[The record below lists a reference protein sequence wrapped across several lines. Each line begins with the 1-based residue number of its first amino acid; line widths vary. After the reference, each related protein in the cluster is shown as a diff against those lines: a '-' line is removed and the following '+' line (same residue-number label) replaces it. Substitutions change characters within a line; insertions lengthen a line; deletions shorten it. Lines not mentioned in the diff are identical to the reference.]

1 MKKIHYLTK
10 QSGILFM
17 FFLVSIQIQAVEPLY
32 DYVFFD
38 NSNMTGRYYY
48 SQTTYQSPSWIKN
61 AQNKLFVNS
70 NEFYSAGNSLE
81 LKFTSSKDGNWSAEI
96 QYRPVRGND
105 FFKNGG
111 FLSFQIKN
119 PDNIS
124 PEFLPKVGIRLNN
137 KSFTRFV
144 SLKDYFF
151 SKESNGWVHVL
162 IPLKD
167 LGVENV
173 ETGNIHTLA
182 AVVFEQNEADNQNHT
197 LYVDDVEFLPEN
209 FNIEQELNSPV
220 LSGIKAY
227 EKHIDLWWK
236 TENPENVKYYCIY
249 RSFDGQNFVP
259 IGIQRTYLPRYTDF
273 LGEIGK
279 KAFYRISAVDYSL
292 HETSLSNILN
302 AETRPMTDDEFLDM
316 VEEAHFRY
324 YWDGAEPIS
333 GLAREN
339 IPGRS
344 DMIAAGASGFGVMSI
359 LVAMERGFIT
369 REEGIERFLK
379 ITVFLQKADKYH
391 GAVSHFMDGTSGKT
405 IPYFGHK
412 DNGGDLVETSFLIQG
427 LLAAFQFF
435 DQNTVEEKTI
445 RDRIDT
451 FWRNIEWSWYK
462 QTKDSPF
469 LYWHWSPD
477 QGWIMNHPLIGWNE
491 TMITYLLAIMS
502 PSHPIEPSMYYSG
515 WASQSQRAQD
525 YRKGWGGTEA
535 GSMYT
540 NGKVFYGL
548 PLKVGVSNGGP
559 LFFVHYSYLALNPH
573 QFSDKYTNYFENN
586 QTIAKI
592 NLRYCMENPGKY
604 VGYGENCWGLTA
616 SDFAWHYQ
624 AQEPVST
631 RDNGTIAPTGALA
644 SFPYTPEE
652 SMKALRNYYENYG
665 QFLWGEYGFR
675 DAFNL
680 TENWCSSI
688 FMGLNQAPITV
699 MIENYRTGLI
709 WNLFMKNQDVQ
720 KGLKRFQYLF
730 HPKPIIY
737 SLQ

>member
-1 MKKIHYLTK
+1 MGKIQFSKKMGGTL
-10 QSGILFM
+10 LL
-17 FFLVSIQIQAVEPLY
+17 FFLISIQILAVEPLY
-32 DYVFFD
+32 DYIFFD

-48 SQTTYQSPSWIKN
+48 SQVIYQSPSWIKN
-61 AQNKLFVNS
+61 AQNKLLVNA

-81 LKFTSSKDGNWSAEI
+81 LQFTSSKNGNWSAEI

-105 FFKNGG
+105 FFKNVAS
-111 FLSFQIKN
+111 LSFQMKN

-124 PEFLPKVGIRLNN
+124 REIMPKVGIRLHDQ
-137 KSFTRFV
+137 SFTRFLP
-144 SLKDYFF
+144 LKDYFF
-151 SKESNGWVHVL
+151 REVNNGWYQVL
-162 IPLKD
+162 VPLKD
-167 LGVENV
+167 LGLENIDN
-173 ETGNIHTLA
+173 ENINHLK

-197 LYVDDVEFLPEN
+197 LYIDDIELLPEN
-209 FNIEQELNSPV
+209 FNQEQKLNTPV
-220 LSGIKAY
+220 LEGMKAY
-227 EKHIDLWWK
+227 AKHIDLWWK
-236 TENPENVKYYCIY
+236 AENSENIKYIRIY
-249 RSFDGQNFVP
+249 RSYDGQNFVP
-259 IGIQRTYLPRYTDF
+259 IGIQRNRISRYTDF
-273 LGEIGK
+273 LDEIGK

-292 HETSLSNILN
+292 HETSQSNILS
-302 AETRPMTDDEFLDM
+302 AETRPMTNDEFLDM

-324 YWDGAEPIS
+324 YWDGAEPNS

-344 DMIAAGASGFGVMSI
+344 EMIAAGASGFGVMAM
-359 LVAMERGFIT
+359 LVALERGFIS
-369 REEGIERFLK
+369 REEGIDRFLK
-379 ITVFLQKADKYH
+379 ITAFLQKADKYH
-391 GAVSHFMDGTSGKT
+391 GAVSHFMDGTTAKT
-405 IPYFGHK
+405 IPYFGPK
-412 DNGGDLVETSFLIQG
+412 DNGGDLVETAFLTQG
-427 LLAAFQFF
+427 LLAAHQFF
-435 DQNTVEEKTI
+435 DRNTTEEKTI
-445 RDRIDT
+445 RERIDT

-462 QTKDSPF
+462 QTKHSPF

-477 QGWIMNHPLIGWNE
+477 QGWIINHPLVGWNE

-502 PSHPIEPSMYYSG
+502 PTHSVEPEMYYSG

-525 YRKGWGGTEA
+525 YRRGWGGTEA
-535 GSMYT
+535 GSMYI
-540 NGKVFYGL
+540 NGNIYYGL

-559 LFFVHYSYLALNPH
+559 LFFTHYSYLGLNPH
-573 QFSDKYTNYFENN
+573 EFSDRYTNYFENN
-586 QTIAKI
+586 RTIAKI
-592 NLRYCMENPGKY
+592 NLRYCLENPGKY

-680 TENWCSSI
+680 TENWCSTI

-699 MIENYRTGLI
+699 MIENHRTGFI
-709 WNLFMKNQDVQ
+709 WKLFMSHPDIE
-720 KGLKRFQYLF
+720 KGLKRIENINHQ
-730 HPKPIIY
+730 H
-737 SLQ
+737 